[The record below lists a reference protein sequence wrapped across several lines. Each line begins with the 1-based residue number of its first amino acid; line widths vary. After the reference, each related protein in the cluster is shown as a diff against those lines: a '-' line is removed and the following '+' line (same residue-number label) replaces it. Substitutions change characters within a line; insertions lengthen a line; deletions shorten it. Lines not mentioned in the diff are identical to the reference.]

1 MSQVLRCNWRQ
12 CSILYVWSQVCGN
25 NFKGDSHW
33 NCLSL
38 KLHDP
43 FVNGNRLG
51 PHRCRPIY
59 YSSRCIYLC
68 VPEYGRRP
76 PFPLNSA
83 GCAAKTLLNVVFEEG
98 SGRRIGDH
106 QAGQAILRRC
116 IIEDSN
122 GNVSQVERVLKDQN
136 SIRRESEGTQD
147 SETAWELHCV
157 LLWKSSVQVLGSRK

>member
-1 MSQVLRCNWRQ
+1 MAIAVARTGADL
-12 CSILYVWSQVCGN
+12 
-25 NFKGDSHW
+25 
-33 NCLSL
+33 
-38 KLHDP
+38 
-43 FVNGNRLG
+43 
-51 PHRCRPIY
+51 
-59 YSSRCIYLC
+59 SRCIYLY

-106 QAGQAILRRC
+106 QAGQAILWRC

-122 GNVSQVERVLKDQN
+122 GNVSQVEMVLKDQN

-147 SETAWELHCV
+147 SETAWGVTLRASLEVFCTGFRLSQV
-157 LLWKSSVQVLGSRK
+157 SSLLVG